1 MRQRYPV
8 ARLEPLPPTPD
19 SASAPA
25 APRAP
30 GGAAFALLVAALL
43 PAGIAAQVAHPLA
56 GLLWTELFV
65 FLLPAVIVAAGSGLD
80 SGAWLR
86 LRAAPPRALAAA
98 VPVGLAG
105 WLLGSAAFAAVRSL
119 APASLVERYD
129 LSRLFEGPALEQAGF
144 ALAATLVAPL
154 CEEVAFRG
162 HLASAL
168 HARHRPA
175 AAIAVSA
182 ILFGLLHLDPLRA
195 PSLVLLGAIYGWLA
209 WRTGSVWPGVI
220 AHATNNG
227 LAAGLALWVGGDATE
242 PSEPTLG
249 MALAGVALGSVAL
262 LAAGTLFRALS
273 RAPAPPGLPAPGAP
287 PPHPFRLASVPR
299 SLILVAAAG
308 WAALAAILVAAGGR

>member
-1 MRQRYPV
+1 
-8 ARLEPLPPTPD
+8 LEPQPPDP
-19 SASAPA
+19 ASAPPA
-25 APRAP
+25 AHAP
-30 GGAAFALLVAALL
+30 GGAAFALLLAALL
-43 PAGIAAQVAHPLA
+43 PAGIAAQVAQPLA

-80 SGAWLR
+80 ARSWLR
-86 LRAAPPRALAAA
+86 LRAAPRRALAAA

-105 WLLGSAAFAAVRSL
+105 WLLGSAAFAAVRAL

-129 LSRLFEGPALEQAGF
+129 LSRLFEGPATEQAGF
-144 ALAATLVAPL
+144 ALAAAIVAPL

-182 ILFGLLHLDPLRA
+182 LLFGLLHLDPLRA

-209 WRTGSVWPGVI
+209 WRTGSIWPAVI

-242 PSEPTLG
+242 PSEPTLA
-249 MALAGVALGSVAL
+249 MALAGMAFGAVAV
-262 LAAGTLFRALS
+262 LAASALFRAAS
-273 RAPAPPGLPAPGAP
+273 RPPPLPGSPCPGAP
-287 PPHPFRLASVPR
+287 TPQPFRLAGVPR
-299 SLILVAAAG
+299 SLLLVAAAG
-308 WAALAAILVAAGGR
+308 WAALAAILLGAG